1 MSSKKKGSV
10 EIVALQCSECKRKN
24 YTTTKNRKNT
34 QGKLELSKYC
44 PFDRK
49 HTVHKEVKVK

>member
-10 EIVALQCSECKRKN
+10 EIVALQCAECKRKN

>member
-10 EIVALQCSECKRKN
+10 EIIALQCSECKRKN
-24 YTTTKNRKNT
+24 YTTTKNRKNS
-34 QGKLELSKYC
+34 QEKLELSKYC
-44 PFDRK
+44 PYDRK